1 MYQKLYDYLDGV
13 LPSERRKSAR
23 TTRLIESTREASGQ
37 PKPRLTKPSLRSTR
51 LERKT
56 PQRPTPNFHAV
67 PVWVMPAIRRLCARM
82 CAPAAPPHIFAGVS
96 SIVKSWETSR
106 ADGPNL
112 PALIIAIFLLIKTR
126 LTGVRT
132 QPAEYAEQRSL
143 ALEVLKEIAGEDAEQ
158 GKADGADVDECTKQF
173 RDQKWLEM
181 DWFGNIPIGA
191 GLNLAGGSEEAAE
204 EEVDPNEAEE
214 ELLIPS
220 KKFRIG
226 GIESSAQD
234 YLQAGLGTM
243 VSLSHPG
250 LGTCPHRVLDAGS
263 CRLS

>member
-1 MYQKLYDYLDGV
+1 MYQNLYKYLDGV
-13 LPSERRKSAR
+13 LPSGTRKSAR
-23 TTRLIESTREASGQ
+23 TIKSIELIGEASGRTKS
-37 PKPRLTKPSLRSTR
+37 PLAKPSLKSTR

-56 PQRPTPNFHAV
+56 PQRPTPNSHAV
-67 PVWVMPAIRRLCARM
+67 PIWVMPAIRRLCARM

-96 SIVKSWETSR
+96 SIVMSWETSH

-112 PALIIAIFLLIKTR
+112 PALIIAIFLLVKTR

-132 QPAEYAEQRSL
+132 QPAEYAKQRSL
-143 ALEVLKEIAGEDAEQ
+143 ALEVLKEFAGEDTEQ
-158 GKADGADVDECTKQF
+158 DKVDGADVDECTKQF

-181 DWFGNIPIGA
+181 DWFGNIPIGI
-191 GLNLAGGSEEAAE
+191 GLDLADGSEEAVE
-204 EEVDPNEAEE
+204 DRFDLNEAEE
-214 ELLIPS
+214 ELLLPS

-226 GIESSAQD
+226 GNKSLAQD

-250 LGTCPHRVLDAGS
+250 LETCPHKVLDAGS
-263 CRLS
+263 GRLS